1 MASYGSDVSV
11 FVEDN
16 TGDLGGPP
24 TPPTRPWWISPDV
37 DIPSHTGQAVQG
49 SNDVQI
55 RVHSH
60 EEPVLDEKIV
70 AEVYVGAPGFVLSP
84 SVGTER
90 IDSGNL
96 RFRPPA
102 VSGTEPVANDAGGTL
117 TFAWT
122 PSATAGDVDGPGH
135 RCLILR
141 AFPESVTPPGAP
153 FDVPNEQHET
163 QHNMEILTTTTA
175 KAKMFAGGMGVPGD
189 PRKID
194 QDTDL
199 WWERF
204 TTMAGGRKGKHFV
217 VWAFD
222 PEPDAAISDGVRGA
236 LKGTRFR
243 GFSQN
248 PPGSVGI
255 EIEKGR
261 GKQIDPKE
269 LFRKSSGVQL
279 EGLGR
284 GLFNRKRLLAAAE
297 LELGPRSLSSLI
309 LRFDHSN
316 LQKRQAAVLHGV
328 QWNEKGQAEGGMTVI
343 ALAPTDP

>member
-1 MASYGSDVSV
+1 
-11 FVEDN
+11 
-16 TGDLGGPP
+16 
-24 TPPTRPWWISPDV
+24 
-37 DIPSHTGQAVQG
+37 
-49 SNDVQI
+49 
-55 RVHSH
+55 
-60 EEPVLDEKIV
+60 
-70 AEVYVGAPGFVLSP
+70 
-84 SVGTER
+84 
-90 IDSGNL
+90 
-96 RFRPPA
+96 
-102 VSGTEPVANDAGGTL
+102 
-117 TFAWT
+117 
-122 PSATAGDVDGPGH
+122 
-135 RCLILR
+135 
-141 AFPESVTPPGAP
+141 
-153 FDVPNEQHET
+153 
-163 QHNMEILTTTTA
+163 
-175 KAKMFAGGMGVPGD
+175 MGVPGD

-204 TTMAGGRKGKHFV
+204 TTMAGGRRKGRHFV
-217 VWAFD
+217 VWSFD

-261 GKQIDPKE
+261 GREIDLKE